1 MVRGSI
7 YEIDSVTMETV
18 LAVDPATMIIK
29 ECINLC
35 STMNKQSRDKS
46 QTTVA
51 ALLGGGSDIFIN
63 QSDLFVDSFH
73 SLSDSKHYDSL
84 ISGLVQLRLKIND
97 LKCLD
102 DMNALELLNPFLQIV
117 SVSSVS
123 GYTTSL
129 ALDSLQKIFTLKI
142 INKAS
147 TDIQIAIRETV
158 VALTHCRFEAS
169 KQLSDDSVL
178 LKVVILLRQIIISS
192 FGDYLSDTIIY
203 DVLQTTL
210 SLACNMQRSEVL
222 RKTAEVT
229 IARITVKLF
238 TKLKLLDP
246 PTRTEKYIN
255 DESYADNNLKDDII
269 GTTVPGKE
277 LSSID
282 DDDDDNFVA
291 DNHKNENVTEQV
303 SRERNYNQEKS
314 KAVEPNYGITVI
326 KDYLGLL
333 LSLIMPENIMKHTT
347 SAMNLS
353 LQLINTA
360 IEISGDKFPL
370 YPRLFNLI
378 SDPIFKSIVFLI
390 QSSTQHYL
398 LQATLQLFTSLVVI
412 LGDYLPM
419 QIELT
424 LRRIF
429 EILEDA
435 AGADNVIKQ
444 KPPSIKELIIEQLS
458 VLWIHSPAFFLQL
471 FVTFDCNLDMS
482 DLSIDFIKEL
492 AKFSLPAAAIN
503 TSNNVPPICLEGVVS
518 LIDNIYND
526 LQGLDKAEFVKHQK
540 EIEILKQRNRK
551 TEFILCVE
559 TFNEKAK
566 KGISMLIKKG
576 FIESDSD
583 RAIASFL
590 FLNNG
595 RLNKKTIGLLL
606 CDPGKISLLKKF
618 IDLFDFKGLRV
629 DEAIRILLTKFRL
642 PGESQQIERI
652 IEAFS
657 AKYSTDQS
665 KNKMELDER
674 KLENNDVESVIEDES
689 IFIQPDADSVF
700 VLSYSIIMLNTDFH
714 NPQVK
719 EHMSFDDYSNN
730 LRGCYNGGDFPS
742 CYLQK
747 IYTSIKVKEIV
758 MPEEH
763 HGNERWF
770 EDAWNNLISSTSV
783 MTEIQ
788 RGFKNPVSKLV
799 QVDILQFEKAI
810 FSNVRDI
817 ILKTLLDIFAV
828 ASSEQISLRILD
840 TIRKCIFIN
849 YYFSFDQS
857 FNDIILRLGEMTTL
871 AHTNSKED
879 HLDAESVPL
888 VEIFVEDTESK
899 ISISCQSI
907 KLGQNFKGQLCT
919 VLYFQILREMRDPS
933 VISTELWSQ
942 VIQIILKL
950 FENLMMESNS
960 EFFNNFHT
968 FLKLPELPLP
978 EPDISIRKTKMN
990 RSLLSTFAS
999 YLKGDEEPSEEDID
1013 FSRKALECIKTSSA
1027 FSSVFENSHII
1038 TPKLVEALLSS
1049 LVTDRTNENS
1059 PYFEQD
1065 LLFLLEIAII
1075 VISEAHYEK
1084 ELGTVIAEHVANIS
1098 NLDGLTKE
1106 AVARF
1111 GSYKMFLVSRFNNPQ
1126 NILNDLIEH
1135 DFLIKNEIFN
1145 TKFYESESG
1154 KQVLD
1159 SLFKYL
1165 EEVKY
1170 NEQVL
1175 NNVGFWKFLRK
1186 LMSTKDSQLIVYQ
1199 FLEKYIQNGEIFL
1212 DDGNFMNILSL
1223 LDEMSCAGAV
1233 GREWEQ
1239 KCEKLLDNGGGAPVD
1254 NPYRSI
1260 IDISSRSINITADL
1274 LSAVKAS
1281 NTVLNKTEIIAAI
1294 QGLAHQC
1301 LNPCEE
1307 LGMQALQE
1315 LECLLLSPTSQI
1327 RSEEVA
1333 LDDLIEAG
1341 LLPIFEL
1348 DEIQDIKMKRVTD
1361 ILSVLSKIFLHQLV
1375 EGTANN
1381 ETFLRVLNVFNK
1393 YVDDPTVEK
1402 QLQELIISKREI
1414 QKEEANID
1422 VTVPTNSEELTLS
1435 SNHR

>member
-1 MVRGSI
+1 MGRGFI
-7 YEIDSVTMETV
+7 YKMYDVAMETV
-18 LAVDPATMIIK
+18 LAVNPATMIVK

-46 QTTVA
+46 RTSVA
-51 ALLGGGSDIFIN
+51 ALLGGGSDIFIS
-63 QSDLFVDSFH
+63 QSDSFVDNFH
-73 SLSDSKHYDSL
+73 NLSTSNHHDPL

-97 LKCLD
+97 LKALKAL
-102 DMNALELLNPFLQIV
+102 NALELLNPFLQIV
-117 SVSSVS
+117 NASSVS

-129 ALDSLQKIFTLKI
+129 ALDSLQKFFTLKI
-142 INKAS
+142 INKTFS
-147 TDIQIAIRETV
+147 DIQIAVRETV

-169 KQLSDDSVL
+169 KQISDDSVL
-178 LKVVILLRQIIISS
+178 LKVVTLLRDIITSS

-210 SLACNMQRSEVL
+210 SLACNTQRSEVL

-246 PTRTEKYIN
+246 PTKTEKYIN
-255 DESYADNNLKDDII
+255 DESYTDNNLKDVII
-269 GTTVPGKE
+269 GTTASDKD
-277 LSSID
+277 LSRTD
-282 DDDDDNFVA
+282 DDSAVA
-291 DNHKNENVTEQV
+291 DDCKNENQIEQV
-303 SRERNYNQEKS
+303 TREQENDEEKGE
-314 KAVEPNYGITVI
+314 KAEEVESNYGITVI

-333 LSLIMPENIMKHTT
+333 LSLIMPENRMKHTT
-347 SAMNLS
+347 SAMILS

-370 YPRLFNLI
+370 YPRLFSLI
-378 SDPIFKSIVFLI
+378 SDPIFKSILFLI
-390 QSSTQHYL
+390 QSSTQHSL
-398 LQATLQLFTSLVVI
+398 LQATLQLFTTLVVI

-429 EILEDA
+429 EILEDTTTS
-435 AGADNVIKQ
+435 DDIPKK
-444 KPPSIKELIIEQLS
+444 KPPAIKELIIEQLS
-458 VLWIHSPAFFLQL
+458 ILWIHSPAFFLQL
-471 FVTFDCNLDMS
+471 FVNFDCNLDRS
-482 DLSIDFIKEL
+482 DLSIDFIKKI
-492 AKFSLPAAAIN
+492 ANFSLPAAAVN

-518 LIDNIYND
+518 LIENIYND
-526 LQGLDKAEFVKHQK
+526 LQKLEKAEFVKNQK
-540 EIEILKQRNRK
+540 EIDILKQRDRK

-566 KGISMLIKKG
+566 KGIQMLIEKG
-576 FIESDSD
+576 FIDSDSNRD
-583 RAIASFL
+583 VASFL

-606 CDPGKISLLKKF
+606 CDPKKISLLKEF

-652 IEAFS
+652 VEAFS
-657 AKYSTDQS
+657 AKYSADLS
-665 KNKMELDER
+665 NNKIEIED
-674 KLENNDVESVIEDES
+674 KKTVNNDPESMTEDDVIHV
-689 IFIQPDADSVF
+689 QPDADSVF

-714 NPQVK
+714 NPQVR

-730 LRGCYNGGDFPS
+730 LRGCYNGKDFPHW
-742 CYLQK
+742 YLQK

-783 MTEIQ
+783 MTEMQ
-788 RGFKNPVSKLV
+788 RDFINPISRLALI
-799 QVDILQFEKAI
+799 DILQFEKAI

-817 ILKTLLDIFAV
+817 ILKTLFNIFTV
-828 ASSEQISLRILD
+828 ASSDQISLSILD
-840 TIRKCIFIN
+840 TISKCTFIN

-857 FNDIILRLGEMTTL
+857 YNDTVLHLGEMTTL
-871 AHTNSKED
+871 AQPGAKEGE
-879 HLDAESVPL
+879 LDVDSIPL
-888 VEIFVEDTESK
+888 VEIFVEDTGSK
-899 ISISCQSI
+899 ISVSSQSI
-907 KLGQNFKGQLCT
+907 RLGQTFKGQLCT
-919 VLYFQILREMRDPS
+919 VLYFQIFREINDPS
-933 VISTELWSQ
+933 IISTKLWNQ
-942 VIQIILKL
+942 IVQIILKL
-950 FENLMMESNS
+950 YENLLMESNLA
-960 EFFNNFHT
+960 FFKNFHSL
-968 FLKLPELPLP
+968 LKLPELPLP
-978 EPDISIRKTKMN
+978 DPDISIRKAKMS

-1013 FSRKALECIKTSSA
+1013 FSIKAFECIKASRP
-1027 FSSVFENSHII
+1027 FSSVFENSQLI
-1038 TPKLVEALLSS
+1038 TPKLLETLLSS
-1049 LVTDRTNENS
+1049 LVVKKTSENLL
-1059 PYFEQD
+1059 YFEQE
-1065 LLFLLEIAII
+1065 LLFLLEISII
-1075 VISEAHYEK
+1075 LISEEAPCKK
-1084 ELGTVIAEHVANIS
+1084 EFGALIADRVVNIS
-1098 NLDGLTKE
+1098 NSDGLSKE
-1106 AVARF
+1106 TIARLS
-1111 GSYKMFLVSRFNNPQ
+1111 SYKMFLVPRFNNPR
-1126 NILNDLIEH
+1126 NILSDLVEH

-1145 TKFYESESG
+1145 TKYYESDWG

-1159 SLFKYL
+1159 DLFTYL
-1165 EEVKY
+1165 SQVKY

-1175 NNVGFWKFLRK
+1175 KNVKFWNFLRM
-1186 LMSTKDSQLIVYQ
+1186 LMSTKDNQLAVYQ

-1233 GREWEQ
+1233 GTKWEQ
-1239 KCEKLLDNGGGAPVD
+1239 NCENSVEDGGETAEA
-1254 NPYRSI
+1254 NPYRSV

-1274 LSAVKAS
+1274 LSSVKRKNSA
-1281 NTVLNKTEIIAAI
+1281 LNKTEIIAAI

-1301 LNPCEE
+1301 LNPCDE
-1307 LGMQALQE
+1307 LGMQALQA
-1315 LECLLLSPTSQI
+1315 LERLLLSRTSQLPP
-1327 RSEEVA
+1327 EEVA
-1333 LDDLIEAG
+1333 MDDLIEAG

-1348 DEIQDIKMKRVTD
+1348 DEIQNVKMKRITD

-1375 EGTANN
+1375 EGVANN

-1393 YVDDPTVEK
+1393 YVDDPTVER

-1414 QKEEANID
+1414 GKE
-1422 VTVPTNSEELTLS
+1422 
-1435 SNHR
+1435 